1 MNKQVSC
8 QPETAPSA
16 FLECERRRVF
26 LLMMFVGGYFG
37 AFTYSI
43 RGGVFCNAQTGNFV
57 LLAMALGDGEWRH
70 ALYYLVPITAYCL
83 GAIVSEI
90 LPTPLKRVHLVRW
103 DTLLVLVEMGAV
115 VFMGFLPE
123 SAPVQITQILVNFI
137 CSMQYNTFRQAEGIP
152 MATTFC
158 TNHIRQVGVSLSKSL
173 SGPRQERASHLQ
185 RLGRHGGMLAVFVAG
200 GIVSTFLCRRLLG
213 RAIWF
218 SLIPLGIVLADLLY
232 ADLVKERE
240 CLEQTPRGH

>member
-1 MNKQVSC
+1 
-8 QPETAPSA
+8 
-16 FLECERRRVF
+16 
-26 LLMMFVGGYFG
+26 
-37 AFTYSI
+37 
-43 RGGVFCNAQTGNFV
+43 
-57 LLAMALGDGEWRH
+57 
-70 ALYYLVPITAYCL
+70 
-83 GAIVSEI
+83 
-90 LPTPLKRVHLVRW
+90 
-103 DTLLVLVEMGAV
+103 
-115 VFMGFLPE
+115 
-123 SAPVQITQILVNFI
+123 
-137 CSMQYNTFRQAEGIP
+137 

-173 SGPRQERASHLQ
+173 SCPRQERAGHLQ

-232 ADLVKERE
+232 ADLVKERG